1 MSTKLIRQFVTIDWP
16 KKVEADGKQLLLR
29 TAYAGHDR
37 IMADNRSKGLN
48 PYWEAYANREGNS
61 NLESVVVPGPIVYNY
76 RYLSDLIQLAL
87 DELIKA
93 SPTTGSGKYKNSHTV
108 YVNDTPVGTTVPKT
122 FKPGDII
129 YIANPVPYARR
140 LEIGR
145 AQHGARPFLISVP
158 NRIYYRV
165 TEMVKAQARG
175 RAKVSMKYVDL
186 GAWTLTK
193 NQRLLIKTTSG
204 YRYSARQRPDR
215 LAGAT
220 VESPAIFFSAPI

>member
-1 MSTKLIRQFVTIDWP
+1 
-16 KKVEADGKQLLLR
+16 
-29 TAYAGHDR
+29 
-37 IMADNRSKGLN
+37 MADNRSKGLN

-76 RYLSDLIQLAL
+76 RYLSDLIQTAL
-87 DELIKA
+87 DLLRKE
-93 SPTTGSGKYKNSHTV
+93 SPAGPSLKYRNGHEV
-108 YVNDTPVGTTVPKT
+108 YVNNQPVGYNVPKT
-122 FKPGDII
+122 IRPGDQIM
-129 YIANPVPYARR
+129 IANPVPYARR

-165 TEMVKAQARG
+165 NEMLQAQAKG
-175 RAKVSMKYVDL
+175 RAKVRMIYVDL

-193 NQRLLIKTTSG
+193 NLKTLIKTSGGG

-215 LAGAT
+215 LEGAIVT
-220 VESPAIFFSAPI
+220 SPALIFTAPI